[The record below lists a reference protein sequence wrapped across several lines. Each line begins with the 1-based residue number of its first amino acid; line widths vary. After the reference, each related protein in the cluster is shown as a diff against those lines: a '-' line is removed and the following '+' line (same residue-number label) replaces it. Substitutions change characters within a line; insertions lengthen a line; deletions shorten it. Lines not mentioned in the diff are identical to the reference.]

1 MVLALRLRDGVPN
14 AVPGHRRNGAC
25 KYARV
30 YGPGECDWCQAL
42 DLRDAAEQPA
52 EPPANVIVL
61 SLRSEHAA
69 QAGALMRRSA

>member
-30 YGPGECDWCQAL
+30 YGPGECDWCRAL
-42 DLRDAAEQPA
+42 DLREAADRPGEA
-52 EPPANVIVL
+52 PANVIVL
-61 SLRSEHAA
+61 SLRLN
-69 QAGALMRRSA
+69 QAERDDDLMRRSA

>member
-14 AVPGHRRNGAC
+14 AVPGHRRSGKC

-42 DLRDAAEQPA
+42 DLREAAEQPT

-61 SLRSEHAA
+61 SLRSQQAEHAD
-69 QAGALMRRSA
+69 ALMRRSA